1 MRGFR
6 GYVTSRPFLG
16 QRVPQHV
23 QNIVIRDY
31 CKGRNMPFLLSGT
44 EYAFPDSR
52 LMLTQLLD
60 QLDQLDGIVF
70 YSLFQLPNKKAL
82 RESIYER
89 VLSKRKSMHF
99 AVETL
104 VFSEATDQLRLE
116 ETWGVSLEVQHA
128 LASDGVIPHHG

>member
-104 VFSEATDQLRLE
+104 VFSEAADQFRLE

-128 LASDGVIPHHG
+128 LASDGAI

>member
-16 QRVPQHV
+16 HRVPQHV

-44 EYAFPDSR
+44 EYAFPNSR
-52 LMLTQLLD
+52 LMLKQLLD

-89 VLSKRKSMHF
+89 VLSKKKCMHF

-116 ETWGVSLEVQHA
+116 DIWGVSLEIHHA
-128 LASDGVIPHHG
+128 LVNKGVISHHG